1 MSVLLLRT
9 LTAKSIIGFGAYR
22 DISVQ
27 NLLDT
32 YREKE
37 LLQIY
42 YNCRNID
49 YCKELKQRLG
59 ITAERE
65 INKKEKKEERYL
77 KNSFY
82 LINACLHEI
91 IKDKTEDE
99 RSKELGMKRKFKIVN
114 KKIVSR
120 SQTEK
125 NKTIFSKG
133 ALRSKNQWT

>member
-1 MSVLLLRT
+1 MSILLLRT
-9 LTAKSIIGFGAYR
+9 LTAKSIIGFGAYT

-49 YCKELKQRLG
+49 YCKELKERLG
-59 ITAERE
+59 ITPERE
-65 INKKEKKEERYL
+65 INKKEKREERFSKDTY
-77 KNSFY
+77 F

-91 IKDKTEDE
+91 IKDKTEEE
-99 RSKELGMKRKFKIVN
+99 RLKELGMKRKFKFE
-114 KKIVSR
+114 KKKTLSI
-120 SQTEK
+120 SQTQLD
-125 NKTIFSKG
+125 KTIFSKG
-133 ALRSKNQWT
+133 ALRSKNQW